1 MKNFTVIA
9 IDGGAGTGKST
20 TANLLSRQFNFL
32 HVDTGSHYRAITAA
46 LLDSDISPVDA
57 AESVNLN
64 KIKLNSEISG
74 KKSFITI
81 NGFGFQQ
88 NILRSDKINSSV
100 SSYASIPSIR
110 SHLFNYQKSQ
120 VELARSNHYSG
131 LVMEGRDIG
140 TVILP
145 NADLKLFLTADETIR
160 SKRREL
166 DGESDQITIRDHLD
180 TTRKIAPLTQSN
192 DSVLIDT
199 TQLTK
204 EEVLS
209 HISQLIHN
217 L

>member
-1 MKNFTVIA
+1 MKKFTVIA

-20 TANLLSRQFNFL
+20 TANLLSNQFNFL

-57 AESVNLN
+57 AESPNLN
-64 KIKLNSEISG
+64 KIKLNSDITG
-74 KKSFITI
+74 KKSVITI
-81 NGFGFQQ
+81 NGFSFQQ

-110 SHLFNYQKSQ
+110 LHLFNYQKSQ

-166 DGESDQITIRDHLD
+166 DGESDQISIRDHLD
-180 TTRKIAPLTQSN
+180 KTRKIAPLTQCN
-192 DSVLIDT
+192 DSVIIDT

-209 HISQLIHN
+209 HISQLVHN

>member
-110 SHLFNYQKSQ
+110 LHLFNYQKSQ

-145 NADLKLFLTADETIR
+145 SADLKLFLTADETIR
-160 SKRREL
+160 SKRRKL

>member
-110 SHLFNYQKSQ
+110 LHLFNYQKSQ

-166 DGESDQITIRDHLD
+166 DGELDQITIRDHLD

-209 HISQLIHN
+209 HIS
-217 L
+217 

>member
-20 TANLLSRQFNFL
+20 TANLLSNQFNLL

-46 LLDSDISPVDA
+46 FLDSDITPADA
-57 AESVNLN
+57 GKSQNLN
-64 KIKLNSEISG
+64 KIELNSSIS
-74 KKSFITI
+74 KMKSTITI
-81 NGFGFQQ
+81 NGLTIPQG
-88 NILRSDKINSSV
+88 ILRSDKINSIV

-110 SHLFNYQKSQ
+110 SLLFDYQKSQ
-120 VELARSNHYSG
+120 IELARSNQFSG

-140 TVILP
+140 SIILP

-160 SKRREL
+160 NERREL
-166 DGESDQITIRDHLD
+166 DGESDQISVRDHLD
-180 TTRKIAPLTQSN
+180 TTRKIAPLTRCI

-199 TQLTK
+199 TELTK
-204 EEVLS
+204 DEVLS
-209 HISQLIHN
+209 RISQLINN

>member
-1 MKNFTVIA
+1 MKKFTVIA
-9 IDGGAGTGKST
+9 IDGGAGAGKST
-20 TANLLSRQFNFL
+20 TANLLSNQFNFL

-57 AESVNLN
+57 AESPNLN
-64 KIKLNSEISG
+64 KIKLNSDITG
-74 KKSFITI
+74 KKSVITI
-81 NGFGFQQ
+81 NGFSFQQ

-110 SHLFNYQKSQ
+110 LHLFNYQKSQ

-166 DGESDQITIRDHLD
+166 DGESDQISIRDHLD
-180 TTRKIAPLTQSN
+180 KTRKIAPLTQCN
-192 DSVLIDT
+192 DSVIIDT

-209 HISQLIHN
+209 HISQLVHN

>member
-110 SHLFNYQKSQ
+110 LHLFNYQKSQ

-166 DGESDQITIRDHLD
+166 DGESDQITIRYHLD

>member
-1 MKNFTVIA
+1 MKNFTTVA

-20 TANLLSRQFNFL
+20 TANLLSSQFNFL
-32 HVDTGSHYRAITAA
+32 HVDTGSHYLAITAA
-46 LLDSDISPVDA
+46 LLESDISPVGA
-57 AESVNLN
+57 AKLSNLN

-74 KKSFITI
+74 KKSTITI
-81 NGFGFQQ
+81 NGFAYQQ
-88 NILRSDKINSSV
+88 NILRSDKINSNV

-110 SHLFNYQKSQ
+110 SYLFNYQKSQ

-160 SKRREL
+160 NKRREL
-166 DGESDQITIRDHLD
+166 DGESDQISIRDHLD
-180 TTRKIAPLTQSN
+180 TTRKIAPLSQCN

-199 TQLTK
+199 TQLAK

-209 HISQLIHN
+209 HISQLIYN